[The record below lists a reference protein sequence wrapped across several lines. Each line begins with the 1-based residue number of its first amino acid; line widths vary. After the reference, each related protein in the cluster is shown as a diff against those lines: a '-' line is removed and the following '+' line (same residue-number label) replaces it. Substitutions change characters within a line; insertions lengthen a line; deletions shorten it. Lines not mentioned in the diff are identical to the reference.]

1 MNDCVVEA
9 GCVLDHCI
17 IDKDCSFS
25 ANTVLTGN
33 ERLPLIV
40 PKGSNI

>member
-1 MNDCVVEA
+1 MNDCIVEA
-9 GCVLDHCI
+9 GCSLDHCI

-25 ANTVLTGN
+25 AGTVLNGN
-33 ERLPLIV
+33 EHLPLIV